1 MPETYNTTAVKAG
14 YQFVLSK
21 ILKSNAGVA
30 YKPDQIFTL
39 YLAPQ
44 SVVVSPRKPHQV
56 TPLMFGAHVDSG
68 IQFLQDLQ
76 IRLSTGQQ
84 AQLSSD
90 ADGNAAI
97 LTGRERTQALRR
109 FLGSASAR
117 IQAGTHRLEFHSD
130 PRLMHFI
137 IIPATEEQRN
147 EVGAISRVGGSEW
160 SLAFVVL
167 GEVADGVSLFGAID
181 SFFGGAVKEIKRAT
195 GAVALSLSLL
205 KDSLNLLPNAFQTT
219 IGSLIDQGRA
229 LLDEID
235 GVVAA
240 GRNLASLPRDA
251 TKALV
256 EFAEDVRISFGGNEI
271 VGDDV
276 RRVGDELDALWFAE
290 EMAANSSSSAPGS
303 EVVDNIGLTQAA
315 SDEDTATIVVG
326 LEADEDSLAD
336 KVDNSGVLTPSL
348 ESAMSSYTGWLPY
361 TVGPDKTVV
370 EIAEEELGDASKW
383 QDIASLNGL
392 TGPYPKIGSVLKI
405 PVIGGGY
412 PFSWGDAEDL
422 ETYLKELEL
431 RLYYQDFKLRDLGH
445 AGVDW
450 DLNRD
455 LTDVDTISGRA
466 NYAQR
471 YRLVVF
477 RTEQDS
483 NPEFPGVGVFLG
495 VGEKRLRDTVGLTHI
510 SARQQLLIDPRTEQ
524 VQTTKLEDTA
534 DGSLVEFNVQ
544 TVAITTD
551 ASIPVSLE
559 V

>member
-1 MPETYNTTAVKAG
+1 MPQIYNTTAVKAG

-21 ILKSNAGVA
+21 LQKSNAGIA
-30 YKPDQIFTL
+30 YKPDRIFTL

-44 SVVVSPRKPHQV
+44 AVVVAPRKPHIV

-68 IQFLQDLQ
+68 LQFIQDLQ

-97 LTGRERTQALRR
+97 LNGKERTQALRR
-109 FLGSASAR
+109 FLENASAL
-117 IQAGTHRLEFHSD
+117 IQSGSHRLEFHSD

-137 IIPATEEQRN
+137 VVPKTEEQRN
-147 EVGAISRVGGSEW
+147 EVGAISRLAGSEW
-160 SLAFVVL
+160 NLSFVVI
-167 GEVADGVSLFGAID
+167 GEVQDGVSLFGAVSD
-181 SFFGGAVKEIKRAT
+181 FFGGAVKEIKRAT

-205 KDSLNLLPNAFQTT
+205 KDGLSLLPNAYQAT
-219 IGSLIDQGRA
+219 IGSLIDQGRV

-235 GVVAA
+235 GVVNA
-240 GRNLASLPRDA
+240 GRNLASLPRDS
-251 TKALV
+251 TRDLV
-256 EFAEDVRISFGGNEI
+256 EFAEEVRITFGGDEI
-271 VGDDV
+271 IGDDV
-276 RRVGDELDALWFAE
+276 RRVGEEMDALWFAE
-290 EMAANSSSSAPGS
+290 EMAARSSSSAPGS
-303 EVVDNIGLTQAA
+303 EVVDNIGLTQSA
-315 SDEDTATIVVG
+315 SDEDTSTIIVG
-326 LEADEDSLAD
+326 LEADDDSLAD
-336 KVDNSGVLTPSL
+336 KVDNNGVLTPSL
-348 ESAMSSYTGWLPY
+348 QSAMSSYTGWLPY

-370 EIAEEELGDASKW
+370 EIAEEETGDANNW
-383 QDIASLNGL
+383 PDIAAINGL

-422 ETYLKELEL
+422 ETYLRELEE
-431 RLYYQDFKLRDLGH
+431 RLYYRDFKLRDLGPG
-445 AGVDW
+445 GVDW
-450 DLNRD
+450 ELNRD
-455 LTDVDTISGRA
+455 LTDVATISGRA

-477 RTEQDS
+477 RTEQGA

-495 VGEKRLRDTVGLTHI
+495 VGRKRIADTIGLTHI
-510 SARQQLLIDPRTEQ
+510 SARQQLLIDPRTES

-534 DGSLVEFNVQ
+534 DGSLVEFDVQ

-551 ASIPVSLE
+551 AGVTVGLE